1 MFKQTSPVTILI
13 FIPWWE
19 SCSWLHTH
27 NGILSSTSHLLAQL
41 FHNCCER
48 KKNIKMQI
56 IVAVMVRSHI
66 ITPQNNLNLEIHLY
80 GYYNYPELINWKWV
94 PLDPKF
100 ISAATNLSLIYS
112 SSFQSCYNTAFARC
126 RIRILAV
133 LCCPHIKWN
142 IFFQVYFRLPFIRS
156 TSRTCLIKL
165 SPLHSVSISTKT
177 YQSSGSTVLTNTF
190 FVLLISLGHTHLHL
204 TSSYCAYNKTKI
216 PRN

>member
-1 MFKQTSPVTILI
+1 MLNHRIHCVRFLYFFPLIL
-13 FIPWWE
+13 FLFNV
-19 SCSWLHTH
+19 SLV
-27 NGILSSTSHLLAQL
+27 NQFQLS
-41 FHNCCER
+41 
-48 KKNIKMQI
+48 
-56 IVAVMVRSHI
+56 
-66 ITPQNNLNLEIHLY
+66 LE
-80 GYYNYPELINWKWV
+80 KWY
-94 PLDPKF
+94 
-100 ISAATNLSLIYS
+100 ATNLSLIYS

-133 LCCPHIKWN
+133 LCCPHIKRN